1 MVSGAERKFIFGC
14 YEGVGVYR
22 GEIAFASSRY
32 IFYGAML
39 FHAPA
44 VACIRKGSQPRDSLK
59 LGTHSF
65 LYWLILFFE
74 AYTAHCCLFL
84 EDGKDLLAGPYCG
97 LLPVAALQI
106 RRRAL
111 GGSLGRTEAAVAQQL
126 NDQFHVDKKMV
137 CSLLA
142 AIAQV

>member
-59 LGTHSF
+59 LGTLMFVLVDFIFRS
-65 LYWLILFFE
+65 LYCALLFVF
-74 AYTAHCCLFL
+74 
-84 EDGKDLLAGPYCG
+84 
-97 LLPVAALQI
+97 
-106 RRRAL
+106 
-111 GGSLGRTEAAVAQQL
+111 
-126 NDQFHVDKKMV
+126 
-137 CSLLA
+137 
-142 AIAQV
+142 

>member
-59 LGTHSF
+59 LGT
-65 LYWLILFFE
+65 LR
-74 AYTAHCCLFL
+74 TAVCFL

-111 GGSLGRTEAAVAQQL
+111 GGSLGRTEVAVAQQL
-126 NDQFHVDKKMV
+126 NVQFHVDKKMV